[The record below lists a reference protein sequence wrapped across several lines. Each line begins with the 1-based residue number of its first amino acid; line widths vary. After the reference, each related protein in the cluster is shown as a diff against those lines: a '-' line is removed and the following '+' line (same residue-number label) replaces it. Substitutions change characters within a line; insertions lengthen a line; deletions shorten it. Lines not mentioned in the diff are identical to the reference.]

1 MMFEFKHKYRL
12 LIWGAILVATGLLLT
27 ACSDGADPAAVAD
40 EAGAEQS
47 AEKEILYYTC
57 GMHPSVNV
65 SVEDFEAGNE
75 KCPICNMDLV
85 PVYKEGGASPS
96 AEDHGEHEMSA
107 PEIKLSPRAQ
117 ALAQVKTG
125 EIGFHQL
132 FKDIDTVGNLVWDE
146 RRLAYVAAWVPGRL
160 DRLFVNFTG
169 TEVDKGSPLAEIY
182 SPQLLT
188 TQEEFLL
195 ALDTRDRLRQG
206 PDQEAS
212 EHAGSLVEAAR
223 KRMQLWGISGEQIQ
237 ELEESRSAGTHMTIH
252 SPIGGTVIHKNAFE
266 GKYVKEGENLFQI
279 ADLSRLWMEA
289 VIYEHDLAHV
299 SIGQDVE
306 ISTQAYPGE
315 TFHGEVAFIEPVVD
329 PRTRSVKARVDVP
342 NPRRRL
348 KPGMYVNAVISVH
361 VHEGIAAPDKDVWIC
376 TMCPEVREDEPGE
389 CPECGMDLVKKPA
402 SASGAVLAVP
412 REAILDTGAR
422 KLVYVEHEPG
432 SYMAHEVVLGPEA
445 VAVVDG
451 RRLRFFAVKAGLEE
465 GMRVVVRANFLIDS
479 QSQIT
484 GQAEAVYSG
493 ALERGQED
501 KPPSKH
507 IH

>member
-1 MMFEFKHKYRL
+1 MIFDLKHKYRL
-12 LIWGAILVATGLLLT
+12 WIWGILLVTTALLLT
-27 ACSDGADPAAVAD
+27 ACTGTRDSAGGTE
-40 EAGAEQS
+40 EAGAEQP
-47 AEKEILYYTC
+47 AEQEILYYTC
-57 GMHPSVNV
+57 GMHPSVKV
-65 SVEDFEAGNE
+65 SMEDFEAGND

-85 PVYKEGGASPS
+85 PVYKETDASS
-96 AEDHGEHEMSA
+96 AAEEHGEQGMPA
-107 PEIKLSPRAQ
+107 PGIKLSSRAQ

-125 EIGFHQL
+125 QVGFRQL
-132 FKDIDTVGNLVWDE
+132 FKDIDTVGQLVWDE

-160 DRLFVNFTG
+160 DKLYVNFTG
-169 TEVDKGSPLAEIY
+169 TEVDKGGPLADIY

-195 ALDTRDRLRQG
+195 ALETRDRLRQG
-206 PDQEAS
+206 PDQEAAG
-212 EHAGSLVEAAR
+212 HAGSLAEAAR
-223 KRMQLWGISGEQIQ
+223 KRMLLWGISGSQIQ
-237 ELEESRSAGTHMTIH
+237 KLEESRSAATHMTIH
-252 SPIGGTVIHKNAFE
+252 APIGGTVIHKNAFE

-289 VIYEHDLAHV
+289 EIYEHDLAHV
-299 SIGQDVE
+299 SVGQHVE
-306 ISTQAYPGE
+306 ISTQAFPGE

-329 PRTRSVKARVDVP
+329 PRTRSVKARVDIP
-342 NPRRRL
+342 NPQRRL
-348 KPGMYVNAVISVH
+348 KPGMYMNAVISVH

-376 TMCPEVREDEPGE
+376 TMCPEVQEDEPGE

-402 SASGAVLAVP
+402 SAAGGILAVP
-412 REAILDTGAR
+412 REAVLDTGAR

-445 VAVVDG
+445 VAMVDG
-451 RRLRFFAVKAGLEE
+451 RRMRFYAVKAGLEE
-465 GMRVVVRANFLIDS
+465 GMMVVVRANFLIDS

-484 GQAEAVYSG
+484 GQAESIYSG
-493 ALERGQED
+493 ALERGEED

>member
-1 MMFEFKHKYRL
+1 MLGLKNRYRL
-12 LIWGAILVATGLLLT
+12 LIWGALLVTAGLLLA
-27 ACSDGADPAAVAD
+27 ACSGTGDTSDGTGDMAV
-40 EAGAEQS
+40 EQS
-47 AEKEILYYTC
+47 AEREILYYTC
-57 GMHPSVNV
+57 GMHPSVKV
-65 SVEDFEAGNE
+65 SVEDCEAGND

-85 PVYKEGGASPS
+85 PVYAEGDTASG
-96 AEDHGEHEMSA
+96 EGEHSEHGMPA

-117 ALAQVKTG
+117 ALAQVETH
-125 EIGFHQL
+125 ELGFLQL
-132 FKDIDTVGNLVWDE
+132 FKEVDAVGQLVWDE
-146 RRLAYVAAWVPGRL
+146 RRMAYVAAWIPGRL
-160 DRLFVNFTG
+160 ERLYVDFTG
-169 TEVDKGSPLAEIY
+169 AMVEKGRPLAEIY

-195 ALDTRDRLRQG
+195 AVETRDRLRQG
-206 PDQEAS
+206 PDQEAA

-223 KRMQLWGISGEQIQ
+223 KRMRLWGISESQIL
-237 ELEESRSAGTHMTIH
+237 ELEESGSASTHMTIDATI
-252 SPIGGTVIHKNAFE
+252 SGTVIHKNAVL

-289 VIYEHDLAHV
+289 EIYERDLAHV
-299 SIGQDVE
+299 SVGQHVE
-306 ISTQAYPGE
+306 ISTQAFPGE

-342 NPRRRL
+342 NPQRRL
-348 KPGMYVNAVISVH
+348 KPGMYTNAVFSVH
-361 VHEGIAAPDKDVWIC
+361 VHEGMAAPDKDVWIC
-376 TMCPEVREDEPGE
+376 TMCPEVQEDEPGE

-402 SASGAVLAVP
+402 STAGGILAVP
-412 REAILDTGAR
+412 REAVLDTGSR

-432 SYMAHEVVLGPEA
+432 SYMAHEVVLGPDA

-451 RRLRFFAVKAGLEE
+451 RRVRFFAVMAGLEE

-484 GQAEAVYSG
+484 GQAESIYSG
-493 ALERGQED
+493 ALERGEKD
-501 KPPSKH
+501 EPPSKH

>member
-1 MMFEFKHKYRL
+1 MFDFKHIYRL
-12 LIWGAILVATGLLLT
+12 RVWGVLLVTTALLLAACTGTGDT
-27 ACSDGADPAAVAD
+27 AGETE

-47 AEKEILYYTC
+47 AEQEILYYTC
-57 GMHPSVNV
+57 GMHPSVKV
-65 SVEDFEAGNE
+65 SMEDYEAGND

-85 PVYKEGGASPS
+85 PVYKEGDASSTADEQGGQGMP
-96 AEDHGEHEMSA
+96 A
-107 PEIKLSPRAQ
+107 PEIKLSSRAR
-117 ALAQVKTG
+117 ALAQVETG

-132 FKDIDTVGNLVWDE
+132 FKDIETVGQMVWDE

-160 DRLFVNFTG
+160 DRLYVNFTG
-169 TEVDKGSPLAEIY
+169 SVVEKGGPLADIY
-182 SPQLLT
+182 SPLLLT

-195 ALDTRDRLRQG
+195 ALETRDRLSQG
-206 PDQEAS
+206 PDQEAV

-223 KRMQLWGISGEQIQ
+223 KRMLLWGISGGQIQ
-237 ELEESRSAGTHMTIH
+237 ELEESRSASTHMTIH
-252 SPIGGTVIHKNAFE
+252 APIGGTVIHKNAVE

-289 VIYEHDLAHV
+289 EIYEHDLAHV
-299 SIGQDVE
+299 IVGQHVE
-306 ISTQAYPGE
+306 ISSQAFPGE

-342 NPRRRL
+342 NPQRRL
-348 KPGMYVNAVISVH
+348 KPGMYTNAVISVH
-361 VHEGIAAPDKDVWIC
+361 VHEGMAAPDKDVWIC
-376 TMCPEVREDEPGE
+376 TMCPEVQEDEPGE

-402 SASGAVLAVP
+402 SAAGAVLAVP
-412 REAILDTGAR
+412 REAVLDTGAR

-432 SYMAHEVVLGPEA
+432 SYMVHEVILGPEA

-451 RRLRFFAVKAGLEE
+451 RRMRFYAVKAGLEG

-484 GQAEAVYSG
+484 GQAAAIYSG
-493 ALERGQED
+493 ALEKGEED